1 MIMKPKYQSPCIEEA
16 YLNLLGLLAESVDG
30 NLDDM
35 PGDLI
40 FDD

>member
-1 MIMKPKYQSPCIEEA
+1 MKPIYQTPCIEEA
-16 YLNLLGLLAESVDG
+16 ELYLLSLLAESVDG